1 MSEKATVLV
10 SEAKKVKD
18 GSSAKGPWTLYSVVD
33 GNEDRYSHF
42 SDSLHS
48 AAAALQGKRAEIEYE
63 TNDRGKTLT
72 AIKEAAASNG
82 DGPKPGTGEYV
93 TGQKPQIEARR
104 IFASTAWNNG
114 VKLAELQFKT
124 QAVSRE
130 ITPDLVWDAALKF
143 ANQIFLDLTRKG
155 DAIRDED
162 IPFDGGGNG

>member
-1 MSEKATVLV
+1 MSEKTTVLV

-33 GNEDRYSHF
+33 GNEERYSHF

-48 AAAALQGKRAEIEYE
+48 AAQGLQGKRAEIEYE
-63 TNDRGKTLT
+63 TNERGKTLM
-72 AIKEAAASNG
+72 AIKEAPASANG

-104 IFASTAWNNG
+104 IFASTAQNAANALTDIYFKHMTARE
-114 VKLAELQFKT
+114 VTPALVLEVNQHFFAE
-124 QAVSRE
+124 R
-130 ITPDLVWDAALKF
+130 
-143 ANQIFLDLTRKG
+143 FLELTRKG

-162 IPFDGGGNG
+162 IPFA

>member
-104 IFASTAWNNG
+104 IFASTAQNAANA
-114 VKLAELQFKT
+114 LTDIYFKHMT
-124 QAVSRE
+124 SRE
-130 ITPDLVWDAALKF
+130 VTPALVLEVNQHFF
-143 ANQIFLDLTRKG
+143 AQRFLELTRKG

-162 IPFDGGGNG
+162 IPFDGGGNV